1 MDYRL
6 WKLIDVLSVT
16 EFKTSITIGEELGIS
31 EKTVRTRIRELEEE
45 ISIHGATVVSK
56 PRYGYCFHITEPL
69 LWEQFESSRY
79 EVKTTTP
86 VDSNEREEYILALFL
101 NQTEYMKLE
110 TLSEFLYVS
119 TKTLT
124 NEIKRVEYILNCF
137 QLELDRKPYYGI
149 RVRGNEF
156 NKRCCIL
163 QNFYLS
169 RKPFWGVRGKQEE
182 ETVTIA
188 RILLDLAQK
197 QEVRFTETAFQNTV
211 LYLSLSIARMKKGF
225 YITEELPFES
235 KDSIKQEAS
244 LSKRVYER
252 LDFTGLSVPDA
263 EIWYTGVYIAG
274 KRILESGNQYA
285 ANVVASEEID
295 RLVSRILEEIYL
307 SYKIEL
313 RDDLN
318 LRIMLIQHLIPM
330 EIRLRYGIPME
341 NAMEGDGKEQYIFAY
356 SMAQLA
362 STILSE
368 HFKKSI
374 SEAEISCI
382 AMYFAMALEEKKVLE
397 KRKNNILLVCI
408 SGKASSR
415 LLMYRFQKEFGEYI
429 NSLRVCGMH
438 ELEQI
443 NLNEIDFIFT
453 TVPVYKKV
461 SVPIMQIHD
470 FLENSEI
477 MSVRHFLQ
485 VGDIHFLNKF
495 YRKELFF
502 PDVPG
507 KNREEVIHEICE
519 RMSKVVK
526 LPKEFEHSVQ
536 QREHLGSTDFGNL
549 TAIPHPCRIMTKET
563 LVAFAVLRE
572 EILWSVNRVKVV
584 ILTSLKEEKDEDTQK
599 FYEITAKLAS
609 DKEAVR
615 SLIKNPD
622 FENLEKWITAM
633 KR

>member
-6 WKLIDVLSVT
+6 WKLVDILSVA
-16 EFKTSITIGEELGIS
+16 EFKTSISIGKELGIS
-31 EKTVRTRIRELEEE
+31 EKTVRTRIRELEEVV
-45 ISIHGATVVSK
+45 SLHGADIVSK
-56 PRYGYCFHITEPL
+56 PRYGYCINITEPL
-69 LWEQFESSRY
+69 LWEKFKSSRY
-79 EVKTTTP
+79 EKTSTVP

-101 NQTEYMKLE
+101 NQAEYMKLE
-110 TLSEFLYVS
+110 TLSDFLYVS

-137 QLELDRKPYYGI
+137 ELKLDRKPYYGI

-169 RKPFWGVRGKQEE
+169 RKPFWGVRGRQEE

-188 RILLDLAQK
+188 KILLDLAQK

-211 LYLSLSIARMKKGF
+211 LYVSLSIARMKKGF
-225 YITEELPFES
+225 FITEELSSDS
-235 KDSIKQEAS
+235 KENIKQEAG
-244 LSKRVYER
+244 LSKRVYEG
-252 LDFTGLSVPDA
+252 LDLSGLSIPDR

-295 RLVSRILEEIYL
+295 TLVSRILEEIYL

-341 NAMEGDGKEQYIFAY
+341 NAMEGEVKEQYILAY

-368 HFKKSI
+368 HFKKTV
-374 SEAEISCI
+374 SEAEVSCI

-429 NSLRVCGMH
+429 NSLKVCGMY

-443 NLNEIDFIFT
+443 DLNEIDFIFT

-485 VGDIHFLNKF
+485 VGDMHILNKF

-502 PDVPG
+502 VDVPG
-507 KNREEVIHEICE
+507 NNREEVIHEITE
-519 RMSKVVK
+519 RMSKVVR
-526 LPKEFEHSVQ
+526 LPEGFVESVK
-536 QREHLGSTDFGNL
+536 QREDLGSTDFGNL

-563 LVAFAVLRE
+563 LVAFAVLRN
-572 EILWSVNRVKVV
+572 EILWSVNKVQVV

-599 FYEITAKLAS
+599 FYEITAKFVS

-615 SLIKNPD
+615 SVIKEPS
-622 FENLEKWITAM
+622 FENFEKWITAM